1 MSILSSTEAGKIAV
15 FRNAIEKCTFSDSI
29 IKSLEKETAIYRPN
43 DKWKIMKI
51 TRSYIEV
58 AGNECSLNWLDVSNI
73 LDFSGIF
80 YNSKFNGDISKWD
93 VSKAMNLSLMFKH
106 SKFNGD
112 ISNWD
117 VSNCADFSGMF
128 AFSIFNGDISKW
140 NMKSATDISEMFT
153 GSEFDGYINDWNVS
167 NVQYA
172 DHIFKDMKHQN
183 IDISKWDLYEMSKW
197 REMLSG
203 KAANTN
209 ELLDSLM
216 K

>member
-1 MSILSSTEAGKIAV
+1 
-15 FRNAIEKCTFSDSI
+15 
-29 IKSLEKETAIYRPN
+29 
-43 DKWKIMKI
+43 
-51 TRSYIEV
+51 
-58 AGNECSLNWLDVSNI
+58 
-73 LDFSGIF
+73 
-80 YNSKFNGDISKWD
+80 
-93 VSKAMNLSLMFKH
+93 
-106 SKFNGD
+106 
-112 ISNWD
+112 
-117 VSNCADFSGMF
+117 
-128 AFSIFNGDISKW
+128 
-140 NMKSATDISEMFT
+140 MKSATDISEMFT